1 MDQRLNGM
9 TAIVTGGGRGIGA
22 AAARALAG
30 EGAAVGMIA
39 RSAREVEAI
48 AEELREAGGR
58 ATAAVADVR
67 DLDAL
72 QTAVAAIEA
81 EIGPTD
87 VLICNAG
94 VSGGRPAPAW
104 SADPATWWR
113 TQEVNVLGVLHA
125 VHAVVPG
132 MVARGRGRVI
142 HVGSLVGVRSE
153 PGSSAYA
160 CSKASLLR
168 LAEVLAADLEG
179 TGVVSI
185 AMSPGLVLTRM
196 TEAMKEHLDLPDEAW
211 TDIGK
216 SAKLMV
222 RLAAGDGDPLAGTMV
237 HAEDDLDALL
247 ARADEIRER
256 GWYAL
261 RMIRGLDGIDPV

>member
-1 MDQRLNGM
+1 MEQRLKNT

-22 AAARALAG
+22 AAARAFARA
-30 EGAAVGMIA
+30 GAAVGLIA
-39 RSAREVEAI
+39 RSDHEIEAV
-48 AEELREAGGR
+48 ADELREAGGR
-58 ATAAVADVR
+58 AWGAVADVS

-72 QTAVAAIEA
+72 RAAVEAIER
-81 EIGPTD
+81 ELGPTD
-87 VLICNAG
+87 VLVANAG
-94 VSGGRPAPAW
+94 VSGGPPAPAW
-104 SADPATWWR
+104 TADPSTWWR
-113 TQEVNVLGVLHA
+113 TQEINVLGALHA

-142 HVGSLVGVRSE
+142 HVGSLIGTRSM

-160 CSKASLLR
+160 CSKASLFR

-185 AMSPGLVLTRM
+185 SMSPGLVLTRM
-196 TEAMKEHLDLPDEAW
+196 TQPMKDHLDLPDEAW
-211 TDIGK
+211 SDIGK
-216 SAKLMV
+216 SAELMV

-237 HAEDDLDALL
+237 HAEDDLDALV
-247 ARADEIRER
+247 ARAQEIRER

-261 RMIRGLDGIDPV
+261 RMVRGLEGLDPA

>member
-1 MDQRLNGM
+1 MDQRLVDT

-22 AAARALAG
+22 AAAHAMAH
-30 EGAAVGMIA
+30 EGARVGLIA
-39 RSAREVEAI
+39 RSEHEIETVAEQLRDAGARA
-48 AEELREAGGR
+48 L
-58 ATAAVADVR
+58 AAVADVR
-67 DLDAL
+67 DLEAL
-72 QTAVAAIEA
+72 RSAVGAVEEA
-81 EIGPTD
+81 LGPTD
-87 VLICNAG
+87 VLVCNAG
-94 VSGGRPAPAW
+94 VSGGRPTPAW
-104 SADPATWWR
+104 SADPSTWWR

-142 HVGSLVGVRSE
+142 HVGSLVGVRSA

-196 TEAMKEHLDLPDEAW
+196 TEAMKQHLDLPDEAW
-211 TDIGK
+211 SDIGR
-216 SAKLMV
+216 SAELMV

-237 HAEDDLDALL
+237 HAEDDLDVLL
-247 ARADEIRER
+247 AHAQEIRER
-256 GWYAL
+256 GWNAL
-261 RMIRGLDGIDPV
+261 RMVRGLEGPDPV

>member
-1 MDQRLNGM
+1 MDQRLKGA

-22 AAARALAG
+22 AAARAFARAG
-30 EGAAVGMIA
+30 ADVGLIA
-39 RSAREVEAI
+39 RSRNEVEAV
-48 AEELREAGGR
+48 ADELREAGGR
-58 ATAAVADVR
+58 ARAAVADVR
-67 DLDAL
+67 DLNAL
-72 QTAVAAIEA
+72 QAAVAAIEDELGA
-81 EIGPTD
+81 TD
-87 VLICNAG
+87 VLVCNAG
-94 VSGGRPAPAW
+94 VSGGRPEAAW
-104 SADPATWWR
+104 TVDPASWWR

-142 HVGSLVGVRSE
+142 HVGSLIGVRSE
-153 PGSSAYA
+153 PGSSGYA

-185 AMSPGLVLTRM
+185 SMSPGLVLTRM
-196 TEAMKEHLDLPDEAW
+196 TEPMRDHFGVPDDAW
-211 TDIGK
+211 TDIAK
-216 SAKLMV
+216 SAALMV
-222 RLAAGDGDPLAGTMV
+222 RLAAGDGDRLAGTMV
-237 HAEDDLDALL
+237 HAEDDLDALV

-261 RMIRGLDGIDPV
+261 RMIRGFEGPDPV

>member
-1 MDQRLNGM
+1 MEPRLTGS
-9 TAIVTGGGRGIGA
+9 TAIVTGAGRGIGA
-22 AAARALAG
+22 AAAHALTR
-30 EGAAVGMIA
+30 EGAAVGLIA
-39 RSAREVEAI
+39 RTSSEIEAV
-48 AEELREAGGR
+48 ADELRAAGGR
-58 ATAAVADVR
+58 VSAAVADVA
-67 DLDAL
+67 DLDAVR
-72 QTAVAAIEA
+72 TAVAAIEDQL
-81 EIGPTD
+81 GPAD
-87 VLICNAG
+87 VLINNAG
-94 VSGGRPAPAW
+94 VSGGRPGPTW
-104 SADPATWWR
+104 KADPASWWR

-185 AMSPGLVLTRM
+185 SMSPGLVLTRM
-196 TEAMKEHLDLPDEAW
+196 TEPMQQFLDLPAEAW
-211 TDIGK
+211 SDIGK
-216 SAKLMV
+216 SAELMV

-247 ARADEIRER
+247 ARADEIHER

-261 RMIRGLDGIDPV
+261 RMVRGLDGPDPI